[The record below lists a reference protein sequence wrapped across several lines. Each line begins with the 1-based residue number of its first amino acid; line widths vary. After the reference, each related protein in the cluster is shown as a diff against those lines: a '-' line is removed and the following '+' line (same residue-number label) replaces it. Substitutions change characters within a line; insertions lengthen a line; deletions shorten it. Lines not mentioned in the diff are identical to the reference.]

1 MSDRFIKGNTYVF
14 SFKKMKKDMRKT
26 STEIR
31 YFKKINGQEVRR
43 EWLHNKGYSIDWGAT
58 KSGQMISIDWCK
70 CIKVGDR

>member
-1 MSDRFIKGNTYVF
+1 MSYRFIKSNTYVF

-26 STEIR
+26 STEIK
-31 YFKKINGQEVRR
+31 YFKKFNGQEVRR
-43 EWLHNKGYSIDWGAT
+43 EWMSNNNYSIDFGAT